1 MSNSKITAAS
11 KTCILKV
18 GNDHLSLVTST
29 ITDNSNKIIP
39 FQCNQEVNKK
49 LQPNKIKTSTVRLLL
64 VVFVFHQKCICILRF
79 LIDIDT
85 SDEKSLFR

>member
-1 MSNSKITAAS
+1 MLNSKIIAAS
-11 KTCILKV
+11 KTCVLKV
-18 GNDHLSLVTST
+18 RNDHLSRVSST

-49 LQPNKIKTSTVRLLL
+49 LQPNKIKTSTVRLSL

-79 LIDIDT
+79 LIDSDV
-85 SDEKSLFR
+85 SDEKKLL